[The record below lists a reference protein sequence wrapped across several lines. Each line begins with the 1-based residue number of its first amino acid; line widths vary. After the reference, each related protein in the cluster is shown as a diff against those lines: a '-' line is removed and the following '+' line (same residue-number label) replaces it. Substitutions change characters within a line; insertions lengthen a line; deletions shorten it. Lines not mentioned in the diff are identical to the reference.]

1 MKASV
6 VKGVLIFAAG
16 AATAALAS
24 GLYPREPITVGQF
37 QERALVLI
45 AEVEA
50 LGGYVAKAENGRVGI
65 FTDVGAC
72 LPPNPPRPNLP
83 AYAVDSRSLRLATEA
98 LIAINEGLVM
108 DEHELV
114 YEAGKC
120 RPYEGARISFKY

>member
-1 MKASV
+1 MKSSAF
-6 VKGVLIFAAG
+6 KGVLIFAAG

-24 GLYPREPITVGQF
+24 GMYPPEPITVGQF
-37 QERALVLI
+37 EERALVLI

-50 LGGYVAKAENGRVGI
+50 LGAYVAKTQNGRVGI

-83 AYAVDSRSLRLATEA
+83 AYAVDSRTLKMATDA
-98 LIAINEGLVM
+98 LITINEGLLM

-120 RPYEGARISFKY
+120 RPYETSRLLKY